1 MNDRIFGENGLLPFL
16 KYPAQ
21 CPCFQT
27 IKHCVLL
34 ELDFMKIE
42 FLIELDFAI
51 VELHVIFA
59 TLEQKHPARTQF

>member
-1 MNDRIFGENGLLPFL
+1 MGFCLLFL
-16 KYPAQ
+16 KYPAR

-27 IKHCVLL
+27 IKYCVLL

-42 FLIELDFAI
+42 FLIELDFA